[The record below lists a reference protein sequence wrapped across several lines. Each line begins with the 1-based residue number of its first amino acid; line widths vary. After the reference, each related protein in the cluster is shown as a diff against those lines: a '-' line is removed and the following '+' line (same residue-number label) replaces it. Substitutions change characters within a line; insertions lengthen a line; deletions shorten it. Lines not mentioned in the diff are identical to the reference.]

1 MSSGIL
7 KSHSLIHSFTHS
19 KLTSRKDTITGRSF
33 STDFLEPYR
42 HLGDPAADRVID
54 EVADQGGHASVGPL
68 IRFLT
73 DYEDFDLEN
82 QSTAVRDFVNN
93 QLSFPESI
101 DKQQFKEGLDF
112 FWKHYQ
118 LVALLLGTYSLPYC
132 YAGAN
137 GAQVLWIS
145 ERIKNNT
152 FQRLEETGAF
162 VFGIMQERDWKNG
175 VNFQRIAKIRLLHA
189 AVRWYTLHSGKWQDS
204 WGHPVCQEDM
214 AATNLSFSFIAIK
227 GFRKLNIPVS
237 KREEEAYLYLWNFVG
252 ELLGVD
258 PELLPRNMLEAYR
271 LVKGIENRQ
280 FEPSEA
286 GRGLT
291 RALLKTIEKQIPFP
305 TLQNLPAA
313 QMRFFLG
320 EEVADIL
327 AVPEVAWEEGFVKLA
342 LQTPIF
348 PKLMSL
354 QKPAS
359 PVLEKY
365 WR

>member
-1 MSSGIL
+1 M
-7 KSHSLIHSFTHS
+7 
-19 KLTSRKDTITGRSF
+19 RKDTITGRSF
-33 STDFLEPYR
+33 PADFLEPYR
-42 HLGDPAADRVID
+42 HRGDPVADHVID
-54 EVADQGGHASVGPL
+54 QVAAQGGHATVGPL
-68 IRFLT
+68 MHFLT
-73 DYEDFDLEN
+73 DYENFDPKDQHTSIRDFISA
-82 QSTAVRDFVNN
+82 QST
-93 QLSFPESI
+93 FPEDI
-101 DKQQFKEGLDF
+101 DKQRFKEGINF

-118 LVALLLGTYSLPYC
+118 LVSLLLGTYSLPYC

-145 ERIKNNT
+145 ERIKNYT

-162 VFGIMQERDWKNG
+162 VFGIMQERDWQNG

-189 AVRWYTLHSGKWQDS
+189 AVRWFTLNSGKWDAA
-204 WGHPVCQEDM
+204 WGHPICQEDM
-214 AATNLSFSFIAIK
+214 AATNLSFSFIIIK
-227 GFRKLNIPVS
+227 GLRKLNIAVA
-237 KREEEAYLYLWNFVG
+237 RQEEDAYLYFWNVMG
-252 ELLGVD
+252 ELLGVV
-258 PELLPRNMLEAYR
+258 PELLPKNMLESYR
-271 LVKGIENRQ
+271 LLKGIENRQ

-291 RALLKTIEKQIPFP
+291 KALLKTIEKQITSP

-320 EEVADIL
+320 GKVANIL
-327 AVPEVAWEEGFVKLA
+327 DVPEVAWEEGFVKLA
-342 LQTPIF
+342 LQTPVF
-348 PKLMSL
+348 PRLMSM

>member
-1 MSSGIL
+1 M
-7 KSHSLIHSFTHS
+7 
-19 KLTSRKDTITGRSF
+19 RKDTITGRSF
-33 STDFLEPYR
+33 SADFLEPYR
-42 HLGDPAADRVID
+42 HRGDPAADQVVD
-54 EVADQGGHASVGPL
+54 EVAAQGGHATVGPL
-68 IRFLT
+68 MRFLT
-73 DYEDFDLEN
+73 DYESFELEG
-82 QSTAVRDFVNN
+82 QSSAVQKFMRSRANFSEN
-93 QLSFPESI
+93 I
-101 DKQQFKEGLDF
+101 DKKKFKEGLGF

-118 LVALLLGTYSLPYC
+118 LVSLLLGTYSLPYC

-162 VFGIMQERDWKNG
+162 VFGIMQERDWQNG
-175 VNFQRIAKIRLLHA
+175 LNFQRIAKIRLLHA
-189 AVRWYTLHSGKWQDS
+189 AIRWFTLNSGKWNTA

-214 AATNLSFSFIAIK
+214 AATNLSFSFIIIK
-227 GFRKLNIPVS
+227 GLRKLNIAVS
-237 KREEEAYLYLWNFVG
+237 KREEDAYLYLWNLVG
-252 ELLGVD
+252 ELLGLV
-258 PELLPRNMLEAYR
+258 PELLPQNMLESYR
-271 LVKGIENRQ
+271 LLKEIENRQ

-291 RALLKTIEKQIPFP
+291 KALLKTIEKQIPSP

-320 EEVADIL
+320 EKIADIL
-327 AVPEVAWEEGFVKLA
+327 DVPGVDWEEGFVKLA
-342 LQTPIF
+342 LQTPVF
-348 PKLMSL
+348 SKLMSL

>member
-1 MSSGIL
+1 M
-7 KSHSLIHSFTHS
+7 
-19 KLTSRKDTITGRSF
+19 RKDTITGRSF
-33 STDFLEPYR
+33 SADFLEPYR
-42 HLGDPAADRVID
+42 HQGDPAADQVI
-54 EVADQGGHASVGPL
+54 ATIAAQGGHATVGPL
-68 IRFLT
+68 MRFLT
-73 DYEDFDLEN
+73 DYEIFDLKGEHN
-82 QSTAVRDFVNN
+82 AVQEFIGSQSI
-93 QLSFPESI
+93 FPEDI
-101 DKQQFKEGLDF
+101 DKQKFKEGIDL

-118 LVALLLGTYSLPYC
+118 LVSLLLGTYALPYC

-137 GAQVLWIS
+137 GARVLWIS

-162 VFGIMQERDWKNG
+162 VFGIMQERDWLNG

-189 AVRWYTLHSGKWQDS
+189 AVRWFTLNSGKWDNA
-204 WGHPVCQEDM
+204 WGYPVCQEDM
-214 AATNLSFSFIAIK
+214 AGTNLSFSFIIIK
-227 GFRKLNIPVS
+227 GLRKLNLSVS
-237 KREEEAYLYLWNFVG
+237 RQEEEAFLYFWNVVG
-252 ELLGVD
+252 ELLGLV

-271 LVKGIENRQ
+271 LLKGIENRQ

-291 RALLKTIEKQIPFP
+291 KALLKTIEKQITSP

-320 EEVADIL
+320 EEIADIL
-327 AVPEVAWEEGFVKLA
+327 DVPQVAWEEGFVKLA

>member
-1 MSSGIL
+1 M
-7 KSHSLIHSFTHS
+7 
-19 KLTSRKDTITGRSF
+19 
-33 STDFLEPYR
+33 
-42 HLGDPAADRVID
+42 
-54 EVADQGGHASVGPL
+54 
-68 IRFLT
+68 RFLT
-73 DYEDFDLEN
+73 DYEAFDLES
-82 QSTAVRDFVNN
+82 QHKAVQEFIRDPDRSAFQEN
-93 QLSFPESI
+93 I
-101 DKQQFKEGLDF
+101 DKQEFKSGINF

-118 LVALLLGTYSLPYC
+118 LVSLLLGTYSLPYC

-152 FQRLEETGAF
+152 FKRLEETGAF
-162 VFGIMQERDWKNG
+162 VFGIMQERDWQNG

-189 AVRWYTLHSGKWQDS
+189 AVRWFTLNSGKWNAA

-214 AATNLSFSFIAIK
+214 AGTNLSFSFIMLK
-227 GFRKLNIPVS
+227 GLRKLNISVAPQ
-237 KREEEAYLYLWNFVG
+237 EEESFLYFWNVVG
-252 ELLGVD
+252 GLLGVV
-258 PELLPRNMLEAYR
+258 PELLPRNTLEAYR
-271 LVKGIENRQ
+271 LDKGIAERQ

-291 RALLKTIEKQIPFP
+291 KALLKTIGQLIPSP

-320 EEVADIL
+320 EEIADIL
-327 AVPEVAWEEGFVKLA
+327 DVPAVAWEEGFVKFA
-342 LQTPIF
+342 LQTPVF

>member
-1 MSSGIL
+1 M
-7 KSHSLIHSFTHS
+7 
-19 KLTSRKDTITGRSF
+19 RKDTITGRSF
-33 STDFLEPYR
+33 PADFLEPYR
-42 HLGDPAADRVID
+42 YLGDPLADVVVD
-54 EVADQGGHASVGPL
+54 EVASQGGHATVGPL
-68 IRFLT
+68 MRFLT
-73 DYEDFDLEN
+73 DYEDFDLEA
-82 QSTAVRDFVNN
+82 QPDVVREFINS
-93 QLSFPESI
+93 QATFPVHT
-101 DKQQFKEGLDF
+101 DKEQFKEGIDF

-118 LVALLLGTYSLPYC
+118 LVSLLLGTYALPYC

-137 GAQVLWIS
+137 GAKVLWIS

-162 VFGIMQERDWKNG
+162 VFGIMQERDWQNG

-189 AVRWYTLHSGKWQDS
+189 AVRWFTLNSGKWDVA

-214 AATNLSFSFIAIK
+214 TGTNLSFSFIIIK
-227 GFRKLNIPVS
+227 GLRKLNITVS
-237 KREEEAYLYLWNFVG
+237 KQEEEAFLYFWNVVG
-252 ELLGVD
+252 ELLGVV
-258 PELLPRNMLEAYR
+258 PELLPQNMLEAYR
-271 LVKGIENRQ
+271 LDKGVAERQ
-280 FEPSEA
+280 FTSSEA
-286 GRGLT
+286 GQGLT
-291 RALLKTIEKQIPFP
+291 KSLLKAIEQQITSP

-320 EEVADIL
+320 KKIADIL
-327 AVPEVAWEEGFVKLA
+327 DVPEVAWEEGFVKLA